1 MFSIQSLK
9 KHKLNGNSRGRLGWR
24 ATTPV
29 AGGGHWGTPRSTR
42 GGPNGLGVAGPCH
55 LFPFFFE
62 IFLKFFFKK
71 KISIF
76 IYFLIN
82 FYYFIKMDMSAP
94 RVANKMATRGTDVA
108 FDGIC

>member
-1 MFSIQSLK
+1 MVILEAAWGGARPPQWP
-9 KHKLNGNSRGRLGWR
+9 G
-24 ATTPV
+24 V
-29 AGGGHWGTPRSTR
+29 AIGVPLDL
-42 GGPNGLGVAGPCH
+42 LGVARMAWGW
-55 LFPFFFE
+55 LDLAIFFLFFFE

-94 RVANKMATRGTDVA
+94 RVANKMAARGPDVA